1 RVDAHL
7 AWETPVAFRKAQTTI
22 ARRISKYKEGY
33 CSPHSN
39 FARFIDLEVDP
50 MMRKVSA
57 RVAAR

>member
-1 RVDAHL
+1 
-7 AWETPVAFRKAQTTI
+7 VAFRKAQTTI